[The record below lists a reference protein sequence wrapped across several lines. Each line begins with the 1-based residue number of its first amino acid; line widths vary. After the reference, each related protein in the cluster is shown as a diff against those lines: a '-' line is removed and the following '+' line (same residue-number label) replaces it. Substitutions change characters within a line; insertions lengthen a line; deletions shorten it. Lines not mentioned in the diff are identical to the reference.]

1 MAINIKKR
9 LAWVPNLFTL
19 GNLWLGFF
27 SCIISLKGAFLGSQD
42 GRLFAIAGTM
52 IMLAALLDGLD
63 GFMARLL
70 NAQSEVGAQLDS
82 LADLTTFGIAPGIL
96 FYSLLLTD
104 WTVQI
109 TTRINLPLGM
119 LVAGLYPAAVA
130 FRLARFN
137 VSHDPAVFEG
147 VPSPVGGMIVA
158 LMPLAF
164 SKEADLIQI
173 PDVVLFVIFVVT
185 AYLMVSTIRYSKIQV
200 ALFRR
205 FSALRGSILLAFAL
219 GLVLFLFLKF
229 GTAHAAAFVF
239 AMILLYLASGLISFL
254 IHIVQEYRI

>member
-1 MAINIKKR
+1 MGINIKKR

-27 SCIISLKGAFLGSQD
+27 SCIISLQIPGDPRYL
-42 GRLFAIAGTM
+42 AISGTM

-70 NAQSEVGAQLDS
+70 DAQSEVGAQLDS

-96 FYSLLLTD
+96 VYSLLLAD
-104 WTVQI
+104 FNVALNESI
-109 TTRINLPLGM
+109 TLPLGM
-119 LVAGLYPAAVA
+119 LIAGLYPAAVA

-137 VSHDPAVFEG
+137 VSHEPGVFQG

-164 SKEADLIQI
+164 QDAINL
-173 PDVVLFVIFVVT
+173 PDAVLLVIYIVT
-185 AYLMVSTIRYSKIQV
+185 AYLMVSTIRYSKVQV
-200 ALFRR
+200 ALFRK
-205 FSALRGSILLAFAL
+205 FSLFRGSLLLAFAI
-219 GLVLFLFLKF
+219 GLVVFLLLRF
-229 GTAHAAAFVF
+229 GTQYAAAAVF
-239 AMILLYLASGLISFL
+239 AMIIMYIVSGLITFL
-254 IHIVQEYRI
+254 IHLIQEYRI

>member
-1 MAINIKKR
+1 MGINIKKR

-27 SCIISLKGAFLGSQD
+27 SCIISLQVPGDPRYL
-42 GRLFAIAGTM
+42 AISGTM

-70 NAQSEVGAQLDS
+70 DAQSEVGAQLDS

-96 FYSLLLTD
+96 VYSLLLAD
-104 WTVQI
+104 FNVALNESI
-109 TTRINLPLGM
+109 TLPLGM
-119 LVAGLYPAAVA
+119 LIAGLYPAAVA

-137 VSHDPAVFEG
+137 VSHEPGVFQG

-164 SKEADLIQI
+164 QDAIVL
-173 PDVVLFVIFVVT
+173 PDAVLLVIFIVT
-185 AYLMVSTIRYSKIQV
+185 AYLMVSTIRYSKVQV
-200 ALFRR
+200 ALFRK
-205 FSALRGSILLAFAL
+205 FSLFRGSLLLAFAI
-219 GLVLFLFLKF
+219 GLVAFLLFRF
-229 GTAHAAAFVF
+229 GTQYAAAAVF
-239 AMILLYLASGLISFL
+239 AMIIMYIVSGLITFL
-254 IHIVQEYRI
+254 IHLIQEYRI

>member
-9 LAWVPNLFTL
+9 LSWVPNLFTL

-27 SCIISLKGAFLGSQD
+27 SCIFSLIGLGD
-42 GRLFAIAGTM
+42 GPMLEVAGIM
-52 IMLAALLDGLD
+52 IILAALLDGLD

-70 NAQSEVGAQLDS
+70 DAQSEIGAQLDS

-96 FYSLLLTD
+96 VYSLLLSD
-104 WTVQI
+104 WHFAVSSKI
-109 TTRINLPLGM
+109 ILPLGM
-119 LVAGLYPAAVA
+119 FIAGVYPAAVA

-137 VSHDPAVFEG
+137 VAHEAGVFEG
-147 VPSPVGGMIVA
+147 VPSPVGGVIVA

-164 SKEADLIQI
+164 QDAIIL
-173 PDVVLFVIFVVT
+173 PDWLLLAIYVIT

-200 ALFRR
+200 ALFRK
-205 FSALRGSILLAFAL
+205 FSVLRGSLLLAFAI
-219 GLVLFLFLKF
+219 GLILFLGFRFGLQYGAATLFAIFL
-229 GTAHAAAFVF
+229 VY
-239 AMILLYLASGLISFL
+239 IISGIISLL